1 MLVENVL
8 FKDKSNHKLQ
18 NWNLEMIGML
28 RDVRIYTGDFY
39 NKDRKSSLKQAVILN
54 YKNINRIQVS
64 EYYSNF

>member
-54 YKNINRIQVS
+54 YKSINRIQVS